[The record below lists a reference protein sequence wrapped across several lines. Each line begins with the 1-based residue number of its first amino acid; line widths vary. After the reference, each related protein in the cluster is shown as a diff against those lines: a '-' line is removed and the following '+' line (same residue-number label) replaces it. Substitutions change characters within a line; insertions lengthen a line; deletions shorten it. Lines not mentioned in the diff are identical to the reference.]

1 MNTSLPDSTHCRLWF
16 DGVSLYIAAKV
27 PTTQLAKIAI
37 GSIALF
43 FALPAPMLLF
53 MQGGKALPMAVAA
66 FAAWIFLMGRLAFW
80 NLFGEELI
88 ILNTKSVSY
97 QRSYG
102 VIETKLQTY
111 PLRNMRVEAII
122 TKERNK
128 IKYSKLQ
135 FYTYNEHD
143 LPELLLES
151 SIALPEQSI
160 YAIFR
165 SIDTMNMQENNS
177 IVIWL
182 N

>member
-1 MNTSLPDSTHCRLWF
+1 
-16 DGVSLYIAAKV
+16 
-27 PTTQLAKIAI
+27 
-37 GSIALF
+37 
-43 FALPAPMLLF
+43 
-53 MQGGKALPMAVAA
+53 MAVAT
-66 FAAWIFLMGRLAFW
+66 FAAWIFLMGRIAFW

-97 QRSYG
+97 QCSYG
-102 VIETKLQTY
+102 IIETKLHTY
-111 PLRNMRVEAII
+111 PLRRLRVDATI
-122 TKERNK
+122 TKEQDN
-128 IKYSKLQ
+128 IKYSKLK

-165 SIDTMNMQENNS
+165 SIDTMNMQENNF
-177 IVIWL
+177 ILWL

>member
-1 MNTSLPDSTHCRLWF
+1 MNTSLPDSTNCRLWF
-16 DGVSLYIAAKV
+16 DGRSLYIAAKV
-27 PTTQLAKIAI
+27 STTPLAKIVI

-53 MQGGKALPMAVAA
+53 MQGGKALPMAVAT
-66 FAAWIFLMGRLAFW
+66 FAAWIFLMGRIAFW
-80 NLFGEELI
+80 NLFGEEVI

-102 VIETKLQTY
+102 IIETKLQTY
-111 PLRNMRVEAII
+111 PLRRLRVDATI
-122 TKERNK
+122 TKEQDN
-128 IKYSKLQ
+128 IKYSKLK

-165 SIDTMNMQENNS
+165 SIDTMNMQENNF
-177 IVIWL
+177 ILWL